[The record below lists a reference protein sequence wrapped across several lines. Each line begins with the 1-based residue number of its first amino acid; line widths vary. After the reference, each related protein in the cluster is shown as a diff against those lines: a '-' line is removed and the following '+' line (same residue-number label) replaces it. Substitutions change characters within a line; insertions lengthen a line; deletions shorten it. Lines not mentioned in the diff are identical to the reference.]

1 MTLLISFEGAANPL
15 WLSLS
20 CEELRVFGVF
30 ERVTEHI
37 QSLPSLLAGL
47 LQFILKRLVIE
58 DEFNNVE
65 KVFRPSVK
73 LNELFT

>member
-1 MTLLISFEGAANPL
+1 MALLIAIEGASNPL

-30 ERVTEHI
+30 ERVTMHI
-37 QSLPSLLAGL
+37 QSMPSFLEGL
-47 LQFILKRLVIE
+47 LQFILKRLISE

-65 KVFRPSVK
+65 KVCNNIFNSVK
-73 LNELFT
+73 II